1 MQKPVENF
9 SKEELEA
16 MKASAIDFL
25 LKDIETLKHFIEK
38 INKDFGQHNLAF
50 ALKMFI
56 LNCNKVF
63 NMTEYMK
70 KQSELA
76 EEHLKSQKGDFNP
89 EERRVLLTRWI
100 EDNAGSY
107 RKQAIFKQIY
117 CIDQISSEIAP
128 IVAQAIKA

>member
-1 MQKPVENF
+1 MHKPMEKF
-9 SKEELEA
+9 SQEELEA

-38 INKDFGQHNLAF
+38 INKDFGQHSLIF

-76 EEHLKSQKGDFNP
+76 EEHLKSQKREFSP
-89 EERRVLLTRWI
+89 EERRAFLTHWI
-100 EDNAGSY
+100 EDTAGSY

-117 CIDQISSEIAP
+117 CIDKISSEIAP
-128 IVAQAIKA
+128 IIAQAIKA